1 MEKST
6 TVGSAKIAALFD
18 AGTFVETGAYMKRA
32 DGDLTGVV
40 CGYGAIGGKLVY
52 AFAQDSDRKKG
63 AFDALQAEKIAI
75 LYGMALKN
83 GAPIVGIFDS
93 VGAMIGDG
101 ASAMSAYGKLLKCV
115 SDASG
120 VIPQIALISGVCA
133 GTAATV
139 AAMFDLIV
147 TVKDKSEL
155 FVNAPFIIGKEVGS
169 AEYAAQNG
177 LASVCAE
184 SEEDAFAKIAKL
196 IALLPANNEDGVIAE
211 EITDDLNRAVKV
223 ESLSGCALVSELAD
237 ASDFIEI
244 GASYAKET
252 VVGFASF
259 GGVLCGVIASNSSE
273 NGGVIT
279 CDGAKKA
286 ARMISLCDSFSIP
299 VVTLVDSVGVEV
311 SGAAEGAPLAS
322 QLGKLA
328 MAYATA
334 DTAKITVVVGKAY
347 GAAFTLMGSRA
358 LGADMVFALP
368 NAEISVMAPASAV
381 AFLWNS
387 KITPETSRADLEE
400 KWISENAAPAAAAAD
415 GSIDDVI
422 AASEL
427 RQRICAA
434 VYMLMMKNAGEPR
447 RKHCNLPL

>member
-6 TVGSAKIAALFD
+6 TVGSVKIAALFD

-32 DGDLTGVV
+32 GGDLTGVV

-63 AFDALQAEKIAI
+63 AFDALQAEKIAM
-75 LYGMALKN
+75 LYSMAIKN

-93 VGAMIGDG
+93 VGAVVGDG
-101 ASAMSAYGKLLKCV
+101 AGAMSAYGKLLKCV

-155 FVNAPFIIGKEVGS
+155 FVNAPFIIGKEIGS

-184 SEEDAFAKIAKL
+184 NENDAFAKIAKL
-196 IALLPANNEDGVIAE
+196 ISLLPSNNEDGVIAE
-211 EITDDLNRAVKV
+211 EITDDINRTVRV
-223 ESLSGCALVSELAD
+223 DGLSGKALVDELAD

-244 GASYAKET
+244 GAGYAKET

-259 GGVLCGVIASNSSE
+259 GGVLCGVVASNASE

-299 VVTLVDSVGVEV
+299 VVTLVDSIGVEV
-311 SGAAEGAPLAS
+311 SSEAEGAPLAS

-347 GAAFTLMGSRA
+347 GAAFTLMGSKA
-358 LGADMVFALP
+358 LGADMVYALS
-368 NAEISVMAPASAV
+368 ASEISVMAPASAV
-381 AFLWNS
+381 AFLWND
-387 KITPETSRADLEE
+387 KITPENSRAALEE
-400 KWISENAAPAAAAAD
+400 KWIVENASAAAAAAD

-422 AASEL
+422 APAEL